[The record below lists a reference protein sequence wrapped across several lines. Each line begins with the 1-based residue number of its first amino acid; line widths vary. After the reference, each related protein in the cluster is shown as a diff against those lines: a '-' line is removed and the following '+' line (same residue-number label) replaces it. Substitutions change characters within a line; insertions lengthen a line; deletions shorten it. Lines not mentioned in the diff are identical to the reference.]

1 MRTLPYRLSVRTR
14 IIIMLLIMLLV
25 GVMFMAMRCCNADG
39 SVCVE
44 RDDSGSVCVYL
55 RDARRGDD
63 VTCGGGDSG
72 RHGGGGPGGPAAT
85 PTPAPPRTPVP
96 TATPT
101 PAPTPTPLPPD
112 QRATGLYSYG
122 DTATNCTDILNI
134 VDPISIV
141 VHIDQTAAFVLGLPL
156 SAPEHIAHHGWP
168 YTSGNGQYFQSGH
181 GVINSCAENDV
192 SLADGDDLSSRN
204 HTRGSTQPDVID
216 WGYGGP
222 WIMTPL
228 TPHYDKLVSCGHAVP
243 ESVNPPGTP
252 EYSGFSA
259 ARDTLISHW
268 ILDADAQ
275 HRFVIEASFWSN
287 RQRMSQCNGDLP
299 RSDGWV
305 YFLGVCE
312 VHSAVITPC

>member
-1 MRTLPYRLSVRTR
+1 MPFV
-14 IIIMLLIMLLV
+14 LLLF
-25 GVMFMAMRCCNADG
+25 GATFSAATCCMNNPFNGGQSCVDTG
-39 SVCVE
+39 SF
-44 RDDSGSVCVYL
+44 GN
-55 RDARRGDD
+55 
-63 VTCGGGDSG
+63 TPGGGG
-72 RHGGGGPGGPAAT
+72 GGGGPPGGGGGAT
-85 PTPAPPRTPVP
+85 PTPVS
-96 TATPT
+96 
-101 PAPTPTPLPPD
+101 PAPTPTPLPLDPPI
-112 QRATGLYSYG
+112 QRMATGLYSYG
-122 DTATNCTDILNI
+122 DTTTNCTDILDNV

-141 VHIDQTAAFVLGLPL
+141 VHLDQNAAFALGLPL
-156 SAPEHIAHHGWP
+156 TASEHIAHHGWSD
-168 YTSGNGQYFQSGH
+168 TSGNGQYFQSGH

-192 SLADGDDLSSRN
+192 SLADGDDFSSRN